1 MKSILLMGIKH
12 CGKSSMGKLL
22 SKKMDLSFYD
32 SDLVLE
38 EMTGKTCRQIYS
50 EEGEEAFKKAE
61 CLAFKKILEEINLSQ
76 NKKAIIASGGG
87 FCKNKEAIEFLKD
100 SCTFVFLKTQEK
112 IASSRILKEAKFDSQ
127 GKLTNLPAYIA
138 KKNPQT
144 KKDVQE
150 IFHTFYTERNQIYQE
165 LADVTVQMTS
175 ESPKKNCAYILSAIQ
190 SN

>member
-12 CGKSSMGKLL
+12 CGKSSQGKLL
-22 SKKMDLSFYD
+22 SKKLELPFYD

-38 EMTGKTCRQIYS
+38 EMTGKSCRQIYS
-50 EEGEEAFKKAE
+50 QEGEEAFKKAE
-61 CLAFKKILEEINLSQ
+61 YLAFKKILEEINLLQ

-87 FCKNKEAIEFLKD
+87 FCKNKEAIDFLKD
-100 SCTFVFLKTQEK
+100 SCTFVFLKTEEK
-112 IASSRILKEAKFDSQ
+112 IASARILKEIEFDSH

-144 KKDVQE
+144 KNDVRE
-150 IFHTFYTERNQIYQE
+150 IFHTFYTERVQVYQE
-165 LADVTVQMTS
+165 LADVTVQMTG

-190 SN
+190 TD